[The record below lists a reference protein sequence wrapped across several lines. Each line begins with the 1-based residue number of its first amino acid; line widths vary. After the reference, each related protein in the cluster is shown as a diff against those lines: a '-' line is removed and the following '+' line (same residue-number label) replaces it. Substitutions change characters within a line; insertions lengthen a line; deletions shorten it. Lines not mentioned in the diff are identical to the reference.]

1 MKPPFSG
8 CLSRYPSLSVIWT
21 RKLVGFVVIV
31 IAGEH
36 LLGRKSLIMTELIK
50 KYCRTVTSA
59 LLVVVFFISAVPAAT
74 GAEAVSKTAKEKLET
89 RITYSCV
96 DLPIENVLMQ
106 LAEKAGVDIVKSPK
120 VTGNVTAKLTD
131 VPLEEALTNIL
142 AAHDCTF
149 IATDNMIRVV
159 PVAEVTLAT
168 EELISKVYRITYADA
183 NGVAVALRN
192 FLSERGRVALN
203 KGTSHIVVTDTER
216 KIKAIDKFIEELDRE
231 TPQVLVEV
239 RIYDITTKE
248 GFEIGTDWHVGRNA
262 PLVAKTTPLTE
273 TTTTVIGPKKT
284 TSSQTT
290 PNVTTTGQTTSS
302 ETTPDK
308 TTTGWTTS
316 SETKPGTTTTG
327 RTDGSET
334 VEGNYQDSHRN
345 WGKMTTT
352 GRTDSSETTSGG
364 TTTGR
369 TDSSELKSGGTTT
382 GRTDSSELKSGG
394 TTTSLTTT
402 DGATTTETK
411 ETRLPTTTYR
421 RKPFVGGSFNRVE
434 GGTLNFSLLNDA
446 VDLDLAMNILSTQ
459 VESKLL
465 ANPRILV
472 VDNEKADFQI
482 IREVPYTELTQT
494 GRGQMITSTVFKPVG
509 IKLEVTP
516 HVTREGVI
524 RLHILPEFS
533 ILVSQDIHGVP
544 TIDTRKADTIT
555 LVKDG
560 QTVAIGGLR
569 RRQTSKD
576 ISKVPV
582 LGDMPLVGGLFQS
595 ESESVEIN
603 ELLVFITTKI
613 IGQPELAE
621 AETTKGAPAES
632 LKTPID
638 TNKLQEG
645 QVQPTVA
652 AKPAVNSSSHEVMMK
667 VAFGYLKTGRFEL
680 AKELLTSVIQLQ
692 PSNNTAYQYLGYC
705 HLKLQDLDKAIENYG
720 KAVELNDNDWEA
732 HRGLGVAYML
742 KATRDNDQ
750 ALKAAAVKQW
760 HISLDIKPD
769 QRTSD
774 QLRKLIDKYTK

>member
-1 MKPPFSG
+1 MSEMIR
-8 CLSRYPSLSVIWT
+8 RYRRAI
-21 RKLVGFVVIV
+21 I
-31 IAGEH
+31 
-36 LLGRKSLIMTELIK
+36 
-50 KYCRTVTSA
+50 SA
-59 LLVVVFFISAVPAAT
+59 LLAVALSVWAAPVVM
-74 GAEAVSKTAKEKLET
+74 GDEAVSKTAKEKLQT

-96 DLPIENVLMQ
+96 DSPIETVLMQ

-120 VTGNVTAKLTD
+120 VTGNVTAKLTN

-142 AAHDCTF
+142 AAHDYTF

-159 PVAEVTLAT
+159 PVAEVTLVT

-183 NGVAVALRN
+183 NEVAVALRN
-192 FLSERGRVALN
+192 FVSERGKVALN
-203 KGTSHIVVTDTER
+203 KGTRHIVVTDTER

-262 PLVAKTTPLTE
+262 PLIANTTPLTE
-273 TTTTVIGPKKT
+273 TTTTVIGPTRT
-284 TSSQTT
+284 TGSQTIPDT
-290 PNVTTTGQTTSS
+290 TTTGQTTSS
-302 ETTPDK
+302 STAPDK

-327 RTDGSET
+327 RTDSSET
-334 VEGNYQDSHRN
+334 VTGNYQDSHRAL
-345 WGKMTTT
+345 GSMTTT
-352 GRTDSSETTSGG
+352 GRTDSSETISGGTTTGRTDNSGTTSGG

-369 TDSSELKSGGTTT
+369 TDSSGTT
-382 GRTDSSELKSGG
+382 SGG

-402 DGATTTETK
+402 DGTTNTETK
-411 ETRLPTTTYR
+411 ETRQPITTYR
-421 RKPFVGGSFNRVE
+421 RNPFVGGSFNRIQ
-434 GGTLNFSLLNDA
+434 GGTLNFSILDDA
-446 VDLDLAMNILSTQ
+446 VDLDLALNILSTQ
-459 VESKLL
+459 VEAKLL

-482 IREVPYTELTQT
+482 IREVPYMELTQT
-494 GRGQMITSTVFKPVG
+494 GRGQVITSTVFKPVG
-509 IKLEVTP
+509 IKIEVTP

-533 ILVSQDIHGVP
+533 ILVSQNANGVP
-544 TIDTRKADTIT
+544 TVDTRKADTIT
-555 LVKDG
+555 LIKDG

-582 LGDMPLVGGLFQS
+582 LGDMPLIGGLFQS

-603 ELLVFITTKI
+603 ELLVFITPKI
-613 IGQPELAE
+613 IRQPETL
-621 AETTKGAPAES
+621 ETETADNHSMEISK
-632 LKTPID
+632 LPID
-638 TNKLQEG
+638 VGKTQEG
-645 QVQPTVA
+645 RVQPTVTP
-652 AKPAVNSSSHEVMMK
+652 KPAVGSNNTDLMMK
-667 VAFGYLKTGRFEL
+667 EAFGYLKTGHFET

-692 PSNNTAYQYLGYC
+692 PGNNTAYQYLGYC
-705 HLKLQDLDKAIENYG
+705 HLKLQNLDKAIENYG
-720 KAVELNDNDWEA
+720 KAIELNGNDWEA

-760 HISLDIKPD
+760 QISIDIKPD

-774 QLRKLIDKYTK
+774 QLRKLIDKYTR

>member
-1 MKPPFSG
+1 
-8 CLSRYPSLSVIWT
+8 
-21 RKLVGFVVIV
+21 
-31 IAGEH
+31 
-36 LLGRKSLIMTELIK
+36 MTELIK

-74 GAEAVSKTAKEKLET
+74 GAEAVSKMAKKKLQT
-89 RITYSCV
+89 KITYSCV

-183 NGVAVALRN
+183 NEVAGALRN
-192 FLSERGRVALN
+192 FVSERGKVALN
-203 KGTSHIVVTDTER
+203 KGTRHIVVTDTEK

-248 GFEIGTDWHVGRNA
+248 GFEIGTDWHVGPRIA
-262 PLVAKTTPLTE
+262 ETTPLTE
-273 TTTTVIGPKKT
+273 TTTTKIGPTTTTKSQTTPDTTTTSRT

-290 PNVTTTGQTTSS
+290 PNKTTTGRTTSSETTPDTTKTSNTTKS

-308 TTTGWTTS
+308 TTTG
-316 SETKPGTTTTG
+316 
-327 RTDGSET
+327 RTEKSET
-334 VEGNYQDSHRN
+334 VIGNYVDSDQD
-345 WGKMTTT
+345 T
-352 GRTDSSETTSGG
+352 GRMDTTSGTNSTETTSGGATTSGTVSSETTSGG
-364 TTTGR
+364 TTTNI
-369 TDSSELKSGGTTT
+369 TDRSETELGGTTT
-382 GRTDSSELKSGG
+382 GITDSSETKYGG
-394 TTTSLTTT
+394 TTTDLTTT
-402 DGATTTETK
+402 DGTTNTVTK
-411 ETRLPTTTYR
+411 KTRQPITTYR
-421 RKPFVGGSFNRVE
+421 RNPFVGGSFNRVQ
-434 GGTLNFSLLNDA
+434 GGTLSFSILDDA
-446 VDLDLAMNILSTQ
+446 VDLDLALNILSTQ

-494 GRGQMITSTVFKPVG
+494 GRGQVITSTVFKPVG

-516 HVTREGVI
+516 HVTREGVL

-533 ILVSQDIHGVP
+533 ILVSQNANGVP
-544 TIDTRKADTIT
+544 TIDTRKADTIA

-582 LGDMPLVGGLFQS
+582 LGDMPLIGGLFQS

-613 IGQPELAE
+613 IRQPETL
-621 AETTKGAPAES
+621 ETETADNHSMEISK
-632 LKTPID
+632 LPID
-638 TNKLQEG
+638 VGKTQEG
-645 QVQPTVA
+645 RVQPTVA
-652 AKPAVNSSSHEVMMK
+652 PKPAVNSSSHEVMIK

-692 PSNNTAYQYLGYC
+692 PGNNTAYQYLGYC
-705 HLKLQDLDKAIENYG
+705 YLKLQDLDKAIENYG
-720 KAVELNDNDWEA
+720 KAIELNDNDWEA

-742 KATRDNDQ
+742 KAIRDDDQ
-750 ALKAAAVKQW
+750 ALKATAVEQW
-760 HISLDIKPD
+760 HISLDIKPN
-769 QRTSD
+769 QTTGD